1 MTDDDEHLDGRTARR
16 DRNRD
21 AVLDAA
27 LDLFREDAMFPGPA
41 EVAARSGVSTRSV
54 QRYFEDMDTLV
65 RAAMARHLEKVGPMF
80 VVPDLGVG
88 PLDERIERLV
98 DARLRL
104 HEAVAPMVRAAMLRV
119 RSNELIRERLVTARA
134 QLRDQIAAM
143 FAPELDALAAGPR
156 REVLD
161 AVDVL
166 LGFDSMELLR
176 PALGRSEAEAR
187 RVLERAVR
195 AVLQSGD

>member
-1 MTDDDEHLDGRTARR
+1 VDDDGERPDGRTARR

-27 LDLFREDAMFPGPA
+27 LELFREDAMFPGPA

-65 RAAMARHLEKVGPMF
+65 RAAMARHLEKVGPLF

-98 DARLRL
+98 VARLRL

-134 QLRDQIAAM
+134 QLRGQIAAM
-143 FAPELDALAAGPR
+143 FAPELEALAPGPQ

-176 PALGRSEAEAR
+176 PSLGRSEAEAQ

-195 AVLQSGD
+195 SILQSGA